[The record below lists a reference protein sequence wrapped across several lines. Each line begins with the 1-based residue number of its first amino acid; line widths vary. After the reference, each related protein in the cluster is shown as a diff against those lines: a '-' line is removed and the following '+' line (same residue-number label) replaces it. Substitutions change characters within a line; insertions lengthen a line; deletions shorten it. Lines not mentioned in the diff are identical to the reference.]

1 MAELSAPMREFL
13 DGVHFAVAATIAS
26 DGMPHQ
32 TVIWYALDADELVF
46 NIPKGSLKHKHLQ
59 RDPRVSLCV
68 EDGYRYVTLT
78 GTVTMVEDPQIAR
91 SDYMRLGARYQ
102 GTFTARPSTPPSG
115 RNAELLSR
123 ERVALR
129 MKIERV
135 QTNGL
140 G

>member
-59 RDPRVSLCV
+59 RDPQSRAVITCGWARAIRAHLQRAQARRPAAGMRNCSRGSASRCV
-68 EDGYRYVTLT
+68 
-78 GTVTMVEDPQIAR
+78 
-91 SDYMRLGARYQ
+91 
-102 GTFTARPSTPPSG
+102 
-115 RNAELLSR
+115 
-123 ERVALR
+123 
-129 MKIERV
+129 
-135 QTNGL
+135 
-140 G
+140 